1 LPHNAAG
8 WESIAGILI
17 AALGGLAVGLERERS
32 ARAKDKGHQF
42 AGIRTFTL
50 LGGLSG
56 IAGWLW
62 GLGFEALAMIV
73 AGGATALVVAAY
85 IAASREEIDATTEVA
100 ALVVIAAGLAAGL
113 NHWRLSSAIIAI
125 TALLLVEK
133 SRLHSFAAR
142 LSESGLRAGIRF
154 AVMAVIML
162 PLLPEGPYGP
172 LGGVR
177 PRELWLLVLFFSGL
191 SFAGY
196 AARYAFGPSQGY
208 VVAGLL
214 GGLISSTNVA
224 LAYSRTSREE
234 KLAAGSLALGV
245 VVASTVLYLRVLTA
259 ATVLNRAMAWRLL
272 AYLALPWAA
281 GLIFTVAGLRRG
293 RKEDPHDVPPDNPLQ
308 VVAALQ
314 MAVVFQMVLFGV
326 FWMRDRWGEAGMF
339 VSGAVL
345 GLTDVDALTISMARA
360 GLEAGQAGAAARA
373 TAIGILA
380 NTLMKFGISVLIG
393 APAFRRLAG
402 IGLGVL
408 AAASAIPLLW
418 LSESARP

>member
-1 LPHNAAG
+1 MPHNAAG

-360 GLEAGQAGAAARA
+360 GLEVGQADAAARA

>member
-1 LPHNAAG
+1 MPHNAAG

-32 ARAKDKGHQF
+32 ARADNKGHQF

-133 SRLHSFAAR
+133 SSLHSFAGR

-154 AVMAVIML
+154 AVMAVIIL

-191 SFAGY
+191 TFAGY

-214 GGLISSTNVA
+214 GGLISSTNVT
-224 LAYSRTSREE
+224 LTYSRTSREE

-281 GLIFTVAGLRRG
+281 GLIFTVAGLRRR
-293 RKEDPHDVPPDNPLQ
+293 RKEDPHDEPPDNPLQ
-308 VVAALQ
+308 VLAALQ

-326 FWMRDRWGEAGMF
+326 FWMRERWGEAGMF

-360 GLEAGQAGAAARA
+360 GLEAGQAGVAARA

-380 NTLMKFGISVLIG
+380 NTLMKFGISVVIG
-393 APAFRRLAG
+393 APGFRRLAG

-418 LSESARP
+418 LSE

>member
-1 LPHNAAG
+1 MPHNAAG

>member
-1 LPHNAAG
+1 LSANATG
-8 WESIAGILI
+8 WESIAGLLI

-32 ARAKDKGHQF
+32 ARANNKEQQF

-50 LGGLSG
+50 LGGLGG
-56 IAGWLW
+56 IAGWFW
-62 GLGFEALAMIV
+62 GLGFEAFAVIV
-73 AGGATALVVAAY
+73 AAGASALVVVAY
-85 IAASREEIDATTEVA
+85 AAASRKEIDATTEVA
-100 ALVVIAAGLAAGL
+100 ALVVIAAGMAAGL
-113 NHWRLSSAIIAI
+113 NYWRLSSGIIAI
-125 TALLLVEK
+125 TTLLLVEK
-133 SRLHSFAAR
+133 SRLHSFAGR

-154 AVMAVIML
+154 AVMAVIIL

-191 SFAGY
+191 SFGGY

-214 GGLISSTNVA
+214 GGLISSTNVT
-224 LAYSRTSREE
+224 LTYSRTSRAE
-234 KLAAGSLALGV
+234 KFAAGSLALGV
-245 VVASTVLYLRVLTA
+245 VVACTVLYARVLTA

-281 GLIFTVAGLRRG
+281 GLLFTALGLRR
-293 RKEDPHDVPPDNPLQ
+293 RKQEDPHDQPPRNPLQ
-308 VVAALQ
+308 VLAALQ
-314 MAVVFQMVLFGV
+314 MAAVFQVVLFGV
-326 FWMRDRWGEAGMF
+326 YWMRARWGEAGMF

-373 TAIGILA
+373 VAIGILA
-380 NTLMKFGISVLIG
+380 NTLMKSGIIVAIG
-393 APAFRRLAG
+393 APEFRRAAG

-408 AAASAIPLLW
+408 AVASAIPLLW
-418 LSESARP
+418 LSE